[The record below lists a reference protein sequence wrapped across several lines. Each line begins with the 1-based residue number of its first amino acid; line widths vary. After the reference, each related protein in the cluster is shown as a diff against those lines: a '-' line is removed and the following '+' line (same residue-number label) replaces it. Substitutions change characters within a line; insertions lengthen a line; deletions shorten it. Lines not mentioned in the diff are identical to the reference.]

1 MFDEKK
7 VEALTEAVVNALRP
21 VGISVPEEGVNFAL
35 QGKQLSV
42 MIVGLVRDSAGQLQS
57 SQSAEDKEALNQ
69 MLADQAEETRRKQVE
84 EIKKLASDPDA
95 LEAALFNEEAS
106 CAHENSHEGLCLD
119 CGEEID
125 E

>member
-1 MFDEKK
+1 MFDEQK
-7 VEALTEAVVNALRP
+7 VEALTEAIVNALRP

-42 MIVGLVRDSAGQLQS
+42 MIVGFVRDSAGQLQTE
-57 SQSAEDKEALNQ
+57 QSAEDKEKLNQ
-69 MLADQAEETRRKQVE
+69 MLAEQAEETRRKQIE
-84 EIKKLASDPDA
+84 EIKALAADPDA
-95 LEAALFNEEAS
+95 LEAALFSEEAS
-106 CAHENSHEGLCLD
+106 CPHENSHEGLCLD

>member
-106 CAHENSHEGLCLD
+106 CTHENSHEGLCLD